1 MQFDVQSVIRRI
13 EIRLAEIG
21 MTKQEFYE
29 KSGISSGSFSQWNTG
44 KHAPSIKKVQR
55 AASVIGVTTEY
66 LLYGVDPMPD
76 FAVKSPIVARIN
88 SLLAAKGIPKQQFYK
103 DCSITSASYS
113 LWNTGKTNP
122 SMKNLKIIAEYLAVS
137 VADLLPDE
145 ELVPQEGIKK
155 DPIPKDEAEDSET
168 AELREIWS
176 SADENERR
184 DLLEMARMLKSR
196 RKQNG

>member
-88 SLLAAKGIPKQQFYK
+88 ALLAAKGIPKQQFYK

-122 SMKNLKIIAEYLAVS
+122 SMKNLKIIAEYLGVS
-137 VADLLPDE
+137 VADLLPDG

-155 DPIPKDEAEDSET
+155 DPIPKDEVEDSET
-168 AELREIWS
+168 AELREIWG
-176 SADENERR
+176 SADKSERR
-184 DLLEMARMLKSR
+184 DLLEMARMLKNR

>member
-55 AASVIGVTTEY
+55 ASSAIGVTTEY

-88 SLLAAKGIPKQQFYK
+88 ALLAAKGIPKQQFYK

-113 LWNTGKTNP
+113 LWNAGKTNP
-122 SMKNLKIIAEYLAVS
+122 SMKNLKIIAEYLGVS

-145 ELVPQEGIKK
+145 ELVPQEVIKK
-155 DPIPKDEAEDSET
+155 DPIPKDGAVGSAKQKLLDALDGLSDSQIEKLIGIIEEAKK
-168 AELREIWS
+168 
-176 SADENERR
+176 
-184 DLLEMARMLKSR
+184 LL
-196 RKQNG
+196 

>member
-122 SMKNLKIIAEYLAVS
+122 SMKNLKIIAEYLGVS

-155 DPIPKDEAEDSET
+155 DPIPKDGVVGSAKQKLLDALDGLSDSQIEKLIGIIEEAKK
-168 AELREIWS
+168 
-176 SADENERR
+176 
-184 DLLEMARMLKSR
+184 LL
-196 RKQNG
+196 